1 MCHRLPLRTYQL
13 PLFAFLVVIRC
24 VVHYSRADVE
34 LATVVLP
41 RLEDEMALLVVERKP
56 GDVDRTV
63 WYRLFIHRPPDARS
77 IVIKSHVLR
86 LRGSVPGCLLSST
99 NTKYIKIEW
108 LLIFVSCN
116 TFHGTILQ
124 HFITRR
130 CVDIRLMQPSSLTN
144 HQWSI
149 KKPILLFLIFVSFP
163 LNSLMVLEE
172 TWEGVTSGYHEYQFV
187 PPLWLQ
193 SCLPFTGQFVYP
205 ERVRER
211 YERCSCCCYQIFGNS
226 LKFCR
231 YATDGN

>member
-124 HFITRR
+124 HFNTRR

-149 KKPILLFLIFVSFP
+149 KKAHLVIPDLCQLPLEFIDGTGRDVRRRHFRISWISICTTTVTAELSTVHGPICVPGKGPRALRTLFLLLLSDFRKFP
-163 LNSLMVLEE
+163 KVL
-172 TWEGVTSGYHEYQFV
+172 SI
-187 PPLWLQ
+187 
-193 SCLPFTGQFVYP
+193 
-205 ERVRER
+205 RNRR
-211 YERCSCCCYQIFGNS
+211 
-226 LKFCR
+226 
-231 YATDGN
+231 